1 MRIVHYCAGLCVCVG
16 YGCLTRPQGTDG
28 RFYVIDLARVF
39 PPAAEPTVRQTYLYR
54 LLRPEFVKTYH
65 CPLSSDAFSN
75 FGGADNV
82 GEGHDKEVQE
92 ATDTLLNAK
101 IPAFAAWLDQQA
113 FKNGTSGLSIS
124 MTYGCVYGNRHTSRR
139 IDPR

>member
-1 MRIVHYCAGLCVCVG
+1 M
-16 YGCLTRPQGTDG
+16 
-28 RFYVIDLARVF
+28 
-39 PPAAEPTVRQTYLYR
+39 RQTYLYR

-65 CPLSSDAFSN
+65 RPLSSDAFSN

-113 FKNGTSGLSIS
+113 FKNGTKLHSCSVFTLTHTPLTPHLS
-124 MTYGCVYGNRHTSRR
+124 MQTLHTQR
-139 IDPR
+139 DQ